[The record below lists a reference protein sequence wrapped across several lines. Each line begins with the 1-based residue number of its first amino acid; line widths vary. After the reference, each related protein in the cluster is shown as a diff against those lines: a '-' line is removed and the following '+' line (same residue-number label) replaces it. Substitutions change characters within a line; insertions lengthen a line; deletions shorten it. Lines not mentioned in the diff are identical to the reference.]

1 MCRGSDTL
9 LKINNE
15 EHTTL
20 KTFRDALRNKEFA
33 LTAELTLSPSAAR
46 EDILDQ
52 ARTVTPVVD
61 AVQVTD
67 NPGAHLHVSPMAAAA
82 ILIDAGIDPVL
93 QMDCRD
99 RNRIALRSELFG
111 AAALGV
117 SSVLVMRG
125 RDYPEDARPRIK
137 PVYDWGA
144 RKLIACASSIDGADF
159 LVGSI
164 ATAFKPDRDWRP
176 EKLSEKVD
184 TGVRFVQTQP
194 CFDID
199 VLRHYMA
206 RLVAAKLVQ
215 RVNVI
220 IGVAPIPSVE
230 VAKWFGKNLRGAVV
244 PAKVVKRLRQ
254 ATDPRMEGI
263 RICTEL
269 LQQIAEIPGT
279 SGANVICLG
288 DADAVA
294 DAVSASGLHQG

>member
-1 MCRGSDTL
+1 MRT
-9 LKINNE
+9 KP
-15 EHTTL
+15 
-20 KTFRDALRNKEFA
+20 FA
-33 LTAELTLSPSAAR
+33 LTAELSLAPSPAP
-46 EDILDQ
+46 DDVLDQ
-52 ARTVTPVVD
+52 ARTVAGLVD

-82 ILIDAGIDPVL
+82 ILINEGIDPVL

-99 RNRIALRSELFG
+99 RNRIALRSDLFG

-144 RKLIACASSIDGADF
+144 RKLIACASSIEGTDF

-164 ATAFKPDRDWRP
+164 ATAFKPDRDWQP
-176 EKLSEKVD
+176 EKLSEKAD
-184 TGVRFVQTQP
+184 AGVRFIQTQP

-199 VLRHYMA
+199 LLRHYMA
-206 RLVAAKLVQ
+206 RLVAEKLVQ
-215 RVNVI
+215 RVSVV

-230 VAKWFGKNLRGAVV
+230 VAQWLGKNLRGAVV
-244 PAKVVKRLRQ
+244 PAKVVQRLRQ
-254 ATDPRMEGI
+254 SKDPRKEGI

-279 SGANVICLG
+279 SGANVACLG
-288 DADAVA
+288 DPDSVA
-294 DAVSASGLHQG
+294 EAISSSGVGQS

>member
-1 MCRGSDTL
+1 M
-9 LKINNE
+9 
-15 EHTTL
+15 
-20 KTFRDALRNKEFA
+20 KTFRHALRNKEFA
-33 LTAELTLSPSAAR
+33 LTAELTLKPSALR

-52 ARTVTPVVD
+52 AHTVSGLVD

-82 ILIDAGIDPVL
+82 ILINDGIDPVL

-144 RKLIACASSIDGADF
+144 RKLIACANSIEGTDF

-176 EKLSEKVD
+176 EKLGEKAD
-184 TGVRFVQTQP
+184 AGVRFVQTQP

-230 VAKWFGKNLRGAVV
+230 VAQWFGKNLRGAVV
-244 PAKVVKRLRQ
+244 PAKVVQRLRQ
-254 ATDPRMEGI
+254 ADDPRAEGI
-263 RICTEL
+263 RICSEL
-269 LQQIAEIPGT
+269 LQQVAEIPGV

-288 DADAVA
+288 DADAA
-294 DAVSASGLHQG
+294 AEAIGASGVYED